1 MFVWV
6 FKYLGGVSLLG
17 PKITAPGVNDTGVIF
32 NWHPLLLTIAFPVLM
47 GEAILAYKAP
57 IVGGDD
63 QTRLK
68 RMNASCFIINR
79 MICLSCC

>member
-1 MFVWV
+1 
-6 FKYLGGVSLLG
+6 
-17 PKITAPGVNDTGVIF
+17 
-32 NWHPLLLTIAFPVLM
+32 M